1 MRGGRR
7 HARSGRRVP
16 LRCQSEVR
24 KPVRCWERPM
34 STTGLVQDA
43 ETLAVNTL
51 EFLAS
56 QVGIATLSEVVDV
69 LTGESDREL
78 VEAVSEL
85 VGQLAQTVLTVI
97 GPEKTRAALKT
108 LFDAADKRVDALEDA
123 KFPKP

>member
-1 MRGGRR
+1 
-7 HARSGRRVP
+7 
-16 LRCQSEVR
+16 
-24 KPVRCWERPM
+24 M